1 MKRVAIVGGGVSG
14 LTTAYLLQQKRPELE
29 LTLYEKDAAAGG
41 KVRSSQHG
49 GYTVDWGPNG
59 FLTNVPETVELAKSL
74 GLEHELQP
82 ASDVAKYRFLYKNG
96 GLRPLP
102 LSPPAFLKSE
112 LLSPLGKARAALE
125 PLLGKAVAHEE
136 TVYDFLSRHF
146 GSEVAGAFAG
156 PFVLGITAGDAKEL
170 SLDALFPRFRA
181 LEAEHGSLV
190 RALVSAQRKVKVAK
204 EAQTGR
210 LTSFRGGIGR
220 LIDALRE
227 ALGEVVRLGV
237 SVRELQPQE
246 AGYALGLSS
255 GETVHADAVVLA
267 TPAFESAALL
277 SPFLPEAAAVLS
289 KIPYADVRVFGLGYD
304 RVDVPNLLDGFGFLV
319 PRGEGVR
326 ALGVLYSS
334 SIFPDQAPKGKV
346 LLRVIAGGSV
356 DPEFAGLSDDE
367 ALAVVRRD
375 LELTLGIT
383 APPDMLERIP
393 WPRGIPQYLL
403 GHGARVETAMRA
415 VATCPN
421 LFLTGNAYYGVG
433 VNDTVRDAHR
443 VANLLAR
450 ASHPT
455 HRLS

>member
-1 MKRVAIVGGGVSG
+1 MKRVTIVGGGVSG
-14 LTTAYLLQQKRPELE
+14 LTTAYLLKQKRPKLE
-29 LTLYEKDAAAGG
+29 LTLYEKDAAVGG
-41 KVRSSQHG
+41 KVRSSHAN

-59 FLTNVPETVELAKSL
+59 FLTNVPETVELARSL
-74 GLEHELQP
+74 GLESELQP

-125 PLLGKAVAHEE
+125 PLLGKAVTQEE
-136 TVYDFLSRHF
+136 TVHGFFARHF
-146 GSEVAGAFAG
+146 GKEVADAFAG
-156 PFVLGITAGDAKEL
+156 PFVLGVTAGDAREL

-181 LEAEHGSLV
+181 LEAEHGSFV
-190 RALVSAQRKVKVAK
+190 KALISAQRRVKKADK
-204 EAQTGR
+204 AQTGR
-210 LTSFRGGIGR
+210 LTSFRGGIER
-220 LIDALRE
+220 LVDALRE
-227 ALGEVVRLGV
+227 NLGEVVRTGLEV
-237 SVRELQPQE
+237 KRLEPQE
-246 AGYALGLSS
+246 TGYALGLSS
-255 GETVHADAVVLA
+255 GERVHADAVVLA

-277 SPFLPEAAAVLS
+277 SPFLPEAAEVLE

-356 DPEFAGLSDDE
+356 DPEFAHLSDDE

-375 LELTLGIT
+375 LELTLSIT
-383 APPDMLERIP
+383 AVPEMLLHVP
-393 WPRGIPQYLL
+393 WPKGIPQYLL
-403 GHGARVETAMRA
+403 GHRARVETVMRA
-415 VATCPN
+415 VATHSN

-443 VANLLAR
+443 VTDVLAG
-450 ASHPT
+450 A
-455 HRLS
+455 

>member
-1 MKRVAIVGGGVSG
+1 MKHVAIIGGGVSG
-14 LTTAYLLQQKRPELE
+14 LTTAYLLKRKRPELE

-41 KVRSSQHG
+41 KVRSSFKN

-59 FLTNVPETVELAKSL
+59 FLTNVPETLELAKSL
-74 GLEHELQP
+74 RLELQP
-82 ASDVAKYRFLYKNG
+82 ASDAAKYRFLYKNG

-125 PLLGKAVAHEE
+125 PLLGRAAAQEE
-136 TVYDFLSRHF
+136 TVHGFFARHF
-146 GSEVAGAFAG
+146 GNEVADAFAR
-156 PFVLGITAGDAKEL
+156 PFVLGVTAGDAKEL

-190 RALVSAQRKVKVAK
+190 RALISAQRKAK
-204 EAQTGR
+204 EANKAQTGR
-210 LTSFRGGIGR
+210 LTSFRGGAGR
-220 LIDALRE
+220 LVDALRE
-227 ALGEVVRLGV
+227 NLGEALHTGLGV
-237 SVRELQPQE
+237 REFRPQGT
-246 AGYALGLSS
+246 GYEIKLSS
-255 GETVHADAVVLA
+255 GETSRADAVVLA
-267 TPAFESAALL
+267 TPAFESARLL
-277 SPFLPEAAAVLS
+277 SPFLPEAAAALS
-289 KIPYADVRVFGLGYD
+289 EILYADVRVFGLGYD

-334 SIFPDQAPKGKV
+334 SIFPDRAPEGKV

-367 ALAVVRRD
+367 ALRAVRRD

-383 APPDMLERIP
+383 VPPEMLEHIP

-415 VATCPN
+415 VEAYPK
-421 LFLTGNAYYGVG
+421 LFLTGNAYHGVG

-443 VANLLAR
+443 VADLLVK
-450 ASHPT
+450 
-455 HRLS
+455 L

>member
-1 MKRVAIVGGGVSG
+1 MTRVAIVGGGVSG
-14 LTTAYLLQQKRPELE
+14 LTTAYLLKQKRPELE

-41 KVRSSQHG
+41 KVRSSHQG

-74 GLEHELQP
+74 GLESELQP
-82 ASDVAKYRFLYKNG
+82 ASNAAKYRFLYKNG

-125 PLLGKAVAHEE
+125 PFLGKAVTHEE
-136 TVYDFLSRHF
+136 TVYGFLSRHF
-146 GSEVAGAFAG
+146 GSEVAEAFAG
-156 PFVLGITAGDAKEL
+156 PFVLGVTAGDAKEL

-190 RALVSAQRKVKVAK
+190 RALISAQRRAK
-204 EAQTGR
+204 AANKAQTGR
-210 LTSFRGGIGR
+210 LMSFRGGIGR
-220 LIDALRE
+220 LVEALRE
-227 ALGEVVRLGV
+227 ALGEAVRLGV
-237 SVRELQPQE
+237 RVKELQPQGE
-246 AGYALGLSS
+246 EYVLELSS

-267 TPAFESAALL
+267 IPAFESAALL
-277 SPFLPEAAAVLS
+277 SPFLPEAAAALS

-356 DPEFAGLSDDE
+356 DPEFAGLSDDA

-383 APPDMLERIP
+383 APPEMPLHIP

-403 GHGARVETAMRA
+403 GHGARVETATRA
-415 VATCPN
+415 VATRPN

-443 VANLLAR
+443 IVDALVKV
-450 ASHPT
+450 
-455 HRLS
+455 

>member
-14 LTTAYLLQQKRPELE
+14 LTTAYLLKQKRPELE
-29 LTLYEKDAAAGG
+29 LKVFEKDDAAGG
-41 KVRSSQHG
+41 KVRSSHQD

-59 FLTNVPETVELAKSL
+59 FLTSVPETVELAKSL
-74 GLEHELQP
+74 GLESELQP

-125 PLLGKAVAHEE
+125 PFLGKAVTQEE
-136 TVYDFLSRHF
+136 TVYGFLARHF
-146 GSEVAGAFAG
+146 GKEAANAFAG
-156 PFVLGITAGDAKEL
+156 PFVLGITAGDAKAL
-170 SLDALFPRFRA
+170 SLDALFPRLRA

-190 RALVSAQRKVKVAK
+190 RGLINAQREAK
-204 EAQTGR
+204 RAGRGGGR

-220 LIDALRE
+220 LVGALRE
-227 ALGEVVRLGV
+227 NLGEAVRTSLGV
-237 SVRELQPQE
+237 RGLRPQE
-246 AGYALGLSS
+246 TGYVLELSS
-255 GETVHADAVVLA
+255 GETSYADAVVLA

-277 SPFLPEAAAVLS
+277 SPFLPEAAAALRE
-289 KIPYADVRVFGLGYD
+289 IPYTDVRVFGLGYD

-319 PRGEGVR
+319 PRGESVR

-334 SIFPDQAPKGKV
+334 SIFPGRAPEGKV

-367 ALAVVRRD
+367 ALEAVRRD

-383 APPDMLERIP
+383 APPEMPLHVP
-393 WPRGIPQYLL
+393 WPKGIPQYLL
-403 GHGARVETAMRA
+403 GHGARVETAMK
-415 VATCPN
+415 ATAACPS

-443 VANLLAR
+443 VAALL
-450 ASHPT
+450 T
-455 HRLS
+455 T